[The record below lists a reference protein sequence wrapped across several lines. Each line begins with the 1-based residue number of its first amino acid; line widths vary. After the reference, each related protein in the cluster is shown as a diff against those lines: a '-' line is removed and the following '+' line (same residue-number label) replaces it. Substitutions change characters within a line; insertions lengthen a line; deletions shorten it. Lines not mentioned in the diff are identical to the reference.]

1 MRNLIT
7 MLSGVQSHSGPSV
20 DLAIFA
26 LHLSGVSS
34 LLGAINFITTIVN
47 MRTPGIR
54 LHKLALFGWAVV
66 ITAVL
71 LLLSLPVLAGEI
83 LPDLKMAIYWKPLF
97 SNLAQSVGYLE
108 GLSFLLIFRDYTP
121 ECFCCGFIFNTS
133 LCKSVENKLFKRTKF
148 TLSAQAI
155 DLLAE
160 YKHLNNLAFSSY
172 LTGLIEGD
180 GTIVV
185 PKTERSPKGIL
196 NYASVQIVFH
206 LKDLPLALLIQK
218 VLGEGSIAR
227 KKGVSAYILTVN
239 SYKGLILILSIL
251 NGNMRTPKIYSLY
264 KLIDWLNNS
273 KNTNFIK
280 KPLNDSPL
288 ISNAWLSGFLEADG
302 SFQVR
307 TTLSGKYPRSECKLE
322 ISQRQ
327 TDHNGNSNL
336 QFLEKIAEFLLTTV
350 KSVRQDRPNPEYRV
364 RTTSLQA
371 NLILC
376 KYLENY
382 PLFGTKYLDAK
393 DWMKVVSIFEKGEH
407 KGKTG
412 IDRIVQ
418 IKSFMNDKRTNFTWD
433 HLQDFYNLKI

>member
-1 MRNLIT
+1 
-7 MLSGVQSHSGPSV
+7 
-20 DLAIFA
+20 
-26 LHLSGVSS
+26 
-34 LLGAINFITTIVN
+34 
-47 MRTPGIR
+47 
-54 LHKLALFGWAVV
+54 
-66 ITAVL
+66 
-71 LLLSLPVLAGEI
+71 
-83 LPDLKMAIYWKPLF
+83 
-97 SNLAQSVGYLE
+97 
-108 GLSFLLIFRDYTP
+108 
-121 ECFCCGFIFNTS
+121 
-133 LCKSVENKLFKRTKF
+133 
-148 TLSAQAI
+148 
-155 DLLAE
+155 
-160 YKHLNNLAFSSY
+160 
-172 LTGLIEGD
+172 
-180 GTIVV
+180 
-185 PKTERSPKGIL
+185 
-196 NYASVQIVFH
+196 
-206 LKDLPLALLIQK
+206 
-218 VLGEGSIAR
+218 
-227 KKGVSAYILTVN
+227 
-239 SYKGLILILSIL
+239 
-251 NGNMRTPKIYSLY
+251 MRTPKIYSLY